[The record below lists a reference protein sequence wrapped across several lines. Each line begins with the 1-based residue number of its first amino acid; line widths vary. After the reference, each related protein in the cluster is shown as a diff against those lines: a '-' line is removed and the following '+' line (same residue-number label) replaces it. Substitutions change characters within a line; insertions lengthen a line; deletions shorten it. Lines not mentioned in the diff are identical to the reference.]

1 MTVKSFGVGEGII
14 LRKVLLGFEFCAV
27 LAHASGIFFPLFCN
41 LFSSNDSNSL
51 EYGRCSCR
59 V

>member
-14 LRKVLLGFEFCAV
+14 LRKVLLLQFCAV
-27 LAHASGIFFPLFCN
+27 LTHASGIFFPLFCN
-41 LFSSNDSNSL
+41 LFSSNDSNSP
-51 EYGRCSCR
+51 EYGICSCR